1 MYLHLAI
8 VACKTSDYESRYIFF
23 RYRFV
28 TVFIFQNTFQ
38 ENRIK
43 LEAILPIQKD
53 EEISTRYT
61 TPQLGT
67 MRRQQLLQN
76 QWYFS
81 CQCKRCLD
89 PYELGSLTNSV
100 MCPLC
105 QKGAM
110 VPKNPTKLISQ

>member
-1 MYLHLAI
+1 MYHVITHWIISLGHFIKHKPLI
-8 VACKTSDYESRYIFF
+8 SDEVYKSI
-23 RYRFV
+23 
-28 TVFIFQNTFQ
+28 FQ

-43 LEAILPIQKD
+43 LEAILPIRKD
-53 EEISTRYT
+53 EEITTRYT

-100 MCPLC
+100 MCPIC